1 MNRTL
6 TSIIAMGLGAYAF
19 HKAQE
24 NDMMSSR
31 PVRKLRKRITKMW

>member
-6 TSIIAMGLGAYAF
+6 TSLIAAGIGAYAF

-31 PVRKLRKRITKMW
+31 PVRKLRRRISKMW

>member
-6 TSIIAMGLGAYAF
+6 TSIIAMGLGAYAL

-24 NDMMSSR
+24 NDVMSSR
-31 PVRKLRKRITKMW
+31 PVKRLRRRINKMW